1 VIKNSKGTKIDIK
14 EAKDGIT
21 YSKLV
26 FLLENWAAQN
36 NLIVLEVIV
45 NSVPLD
51 KNDEATLSKKTYS
64 LKDEVLIKTQS
75 PDAAALSAVREAKK
89 QIPAFEKLVDE
100 IIDSHQKGEKE
111 EGSSKFSRLLNS
123 IGDIVQLF
131 KVLENYIPDKFE
143 KILIR
148 GKTILDINKEFLD
161 SLQETKLAMEDQD
174 FVTIND
180 ILEYEIKPKITEDYL
195 NILEEL
201 EKIIPHP

>member
-1 VIKNSKGTKIDIK
+1 VIKNSKGTKIEIK

-51 KNDEATLSKKTYS
+51 KNDEATLSKKIYS
-64 LKDEVLIKTQS
+64 SKDDVHIKTQS
-75 PDAAALSAVREAKK
+75 PDAAALTAVREAKK

-100 IIDSHQKGEKE
+100 IITSHQKGEKE
-111 EGSSKFSRLLNS
+111 EGSAKFSRLLNS

-148 GKTILDINKEFLD
+148 GKSILDINKEFLD

-201 EKIIPHP
+201 EKIIPHS